1 MTLHHILLI
10 IFLSSNCEV
19 IYIQFS
25 SRVPIA
31 VHLLLAIVSFEGKE
45 KTTSVFLAG
54 SVNVNPVIIRNTLG
68 QLKAAGLVTVKAGE
82 GGSSLAKEPKD
93 ITLMDIFNAVEK
105 EEELFHFHENP
116 NPECPVGKNVHA
128 VLDNRFFAIQEAM
141 KQQMKSITL
150 QNLIDDMNNMPVSN
164 E

>member
-1 MTLHHILLI
+1 M
-10 IFLSSNCEV
+10 
-19 IYIQFS
+19 QFS
-25 SRVPIA
+25 SRLPIA
-31 VHLLLAIVSFEGKE
+31 VHILLAIVEFKGKK

-68 QLKAAGLVTVKAGE
+68 QLKSAGLITVKAGE
-82 GGSSLAKEPKD
+82 GGSALAKEPKD
-93 ITLMDIFNAVEK
+93 ITLMDIFKAVEK

-116 NPECPVGKNVHA
+116 NPECPIGKNVHA
-128 VLDNRFFAIQEAM
+128 VLDNRLLAIQKVM

-150 QNLIDDMNNMPVSN
+150 QNLIDDMNNRLILN